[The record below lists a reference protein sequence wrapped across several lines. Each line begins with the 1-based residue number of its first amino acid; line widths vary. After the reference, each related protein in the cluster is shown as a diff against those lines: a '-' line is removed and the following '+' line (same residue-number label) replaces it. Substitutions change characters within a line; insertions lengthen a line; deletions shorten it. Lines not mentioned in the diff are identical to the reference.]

1 MNPLR
6 RLRSGTLILYPDRV
20 ELATFIGERLRF
32 PVADIEGISVL
43 KRSTLE
49 FYIGK
54 NLYQTRF
61 AMSSASARKWSAAVE
76 ILASRAE
83 KPEAETK

>member
-6 RLRSGTLILYPDRV
+6 RLRSGTLILYPDRL
-20 ELATFIGERLRF
+20 ELATFLGERLRF
-32 PVADIEGISVL
+32 PVADIEGIGVL

-49 FYIGK
+49 FYVGK

-61 AMSSASARKWSAAVE
+61 ALSSASARKWSAAVE
-76 ILASRAE
+76 ILARRST
-83 KPEAETK
+83 KPDTSWN